1 MHKAYTEF
9 EKYLQFL
16 SLEDQLLETDLF
28 IDDLNNGKYPYTNIK
43 RYIKDILIMSLKR
56 CRFIII

>member
-1 MHKAYTEF
+1 MHNVYTEF
-9 EKYLQFL
+9 KKYLQFL

-56 CRFIII
+56 CRFIIR

>member
-9 EKYLQFL
+9 KKYLQFL

-28 IDDLNNGKYPYTNIK
+28 IDDPNNGKYPYTNIK

>member
-1 MHKAYTEF
+1 MHNVYTEF
-9 EKYLQFL
+9 KKYLQFL

>member
-1 MHKAYTEF
+1 MHNVYTEF
-9 EKYLQFL
+9 KKYLQFL

-43 RYIKDILIMSLKR
+43 RK
-56 CRFIII
+56 

>member
-1 MHKAYTEF
+1 MHNAYTEF
-9 EKYLQFL
+9 KKYLQFL
-16 SLEDQLLETDLF
+16 SLEDQLLETDLY
-28 IDDLNNGKYPYTNIK
+28 IDYLNNGKYPYTNIK